1 MFFAAPVDSLLSC
14 TCVESVVFAFLLHKA
29 VMASALYYAAVLHYH
44 DNVRILYRRQPVG
57 YDEYRSVLHK
67 VVHALLDYGLCSCI
81 DG

>member
-1 MFFAAPVDSLLSC
+1 MFFAVPVDSLFSRSGIEL
-14 TCVESVVFAFLLHKA
+14 VVLALLLHEA
-29 VMASALYYAAVLHYH
+29 VVASALYYAAVLHYH

>member
-1 MFFAAPVDSLLSC
+1 MFFAVPVDSLFSC
-14 TCVESVVFAFLLHKA
+14 SCVEPVVLALLLHKA

-44 DNVRILYRRQPVG
+44 DNVGILYRRQSVG

-67 VVHALLDYGLCSCI
+67 VVHALLDYGLCTCI